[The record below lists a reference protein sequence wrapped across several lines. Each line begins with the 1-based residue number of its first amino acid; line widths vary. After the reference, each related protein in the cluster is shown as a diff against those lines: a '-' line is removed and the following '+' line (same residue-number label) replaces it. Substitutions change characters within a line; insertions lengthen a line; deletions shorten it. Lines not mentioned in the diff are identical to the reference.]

1 MIEDLVVCRKD
12 VYTMRQLRDLYCK
25 IGDHT
30 NVCVI
35 DIKNILQERL
45 FDKV

>member
-12 VYTMRQLRDLYCK
+12 VYTMSQLRDLYCK
-25 IGDHT
+25 IGDYT